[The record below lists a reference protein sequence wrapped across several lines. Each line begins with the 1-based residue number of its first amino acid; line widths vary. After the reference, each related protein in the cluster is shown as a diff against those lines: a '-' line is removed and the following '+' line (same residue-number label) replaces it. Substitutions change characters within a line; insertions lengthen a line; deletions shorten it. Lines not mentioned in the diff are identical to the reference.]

1 MRRLR
6 QMQQT
11 SGGRPGGVPPQMPR
25 GAAGLVIGTILL
37 AGGAYVVSN
46 SIFNVDGGQR
56 AIKYRRISG
65 VSKEIFNEGTLFLLS
80 ASRGRTGHGQPAPD
94 PPGRVYKG
102 DEVGFSLTAS
112 QERISTSPG
121 LRPRSCTMSERSR
134 ATSPP

>member
-65 VSKEIFNEGTLFLLS
+65 VSKEIFNEGTFFLLS
-80 ASRGRTGHGQPAPD
+80 ASRGRTGLVMATGHA
-94 PPGRVYKG
+94 GRVYKG
-102 DEVGFSLTAS
+102 DEVRFSLTAS
-112 QERISTSPG
+112 QERTSTSLG